1 MSADQSKSPPWYD
14 FYPERFIA
22 GTVSM
27 DAAERG
33 MYISLMSHQWLMDGL
48 PDDRRTLDRLA
59 GGELT
64 PAVLA
69 KFPLG
74 ADGKRRKARLESV
87 RQEQRDRIDK
97 SKARGRKAAEAR
109 WSRDA
114 SAMHEQCTSNAQAM
128 HEQCINDAY
137 QHPQPNTQHPQ
148 PSDIVSASPPHP
160 NPEKAKR
167 QKFQKPTQEEWVTY
181 ALSMPE
187 PLTENQALG
196 AWDYYEANGWKVG
209 RNPMVNWQATLRAW
223 SRRRKEHPTASNHS
237 SASPPLGT
245 TGICPPAP
253 ETPSHRRMRTACVL
267 CRTSYTGLFR
277 PRSSLLLPVLAADEN
292 LILRAIVAGVNR
304 PP

>member
-1 MSADQSKSPPWYD
+1 MSGLFFNMTDDQHKSPPWYD

-64 PAVLA
+64 TAVLA

-74 ADGKRRKARLESV
+74 ADGKRRNARLESV

-137 QHPQPNTQHPQ
+137 QHPIPNNQHPTPNTQKPT
-148 PSDIVSASPPHP
+148 PLEGSGLASIPAPV
-160 NPEKAKR
+160 PEKPKR
-167 QKFQKPTQEEWVTY
+167 QKFQKPTLDEWVAY
-181 ALSMPE
+181 AKTMPE
-187 PLTENQALG
+187 PLAENQALG
-196 AWDYYEANGWKVG
+196 AWDYYEGNGWRVG
-209 RNPMVNWQATLRAW
+209 RNPMADWRATLRAW
-223 SRRRKEHPTASNHS
+223 ARRQKDFAPASRGRNNDDNH
-237 SASPPLGT
+237 
-245 TGICPPAP
+245 
-253 ETPSHRRMRTACVL
+253 TPNPNSDH
-267 CRTSYTGLFR
+267 GF
-277 PRSSLLLPVLAADEN
+277 
-292 LILRAIVAGVNR
+292 
-304 PP
+304 